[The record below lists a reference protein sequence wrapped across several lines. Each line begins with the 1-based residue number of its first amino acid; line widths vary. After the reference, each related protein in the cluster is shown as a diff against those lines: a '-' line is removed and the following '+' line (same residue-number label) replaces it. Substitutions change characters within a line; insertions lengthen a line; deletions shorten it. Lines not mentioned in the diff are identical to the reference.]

1 MLFFCFTY
9 SFSLFFN
16 LLSLLKYSKKGIVNH
31 LFLIGPKKTSITS
44 LIFKTEFYIRALK
57 FIKWGHELRT
67 PMNAIIGYS
76 EILTEDATDNQ
87 HQEYIPDL
95 KKINSA
101 GKHLLQL
108 INDILDISKI
118 EAGKMELDIHEINF
132 ASLAQE
138 VADTSEA
145 LVTKNG
151 NTLKIIKDE
160 TIQSITGDSV
170 KIKQILFN
178 LISNAAKFTENGTI
192 KLGYK
197 THQDDN
203 NFLSIYVQDTGIGI
217 EKDKVAKVFE

>member
-1 MLFFCFTY
+1 
-9 SFSLFFN
+9 
-16 LLSLLKYSKKGIVNH
+16 
-31 LFLIGPKKTSITS
+31 
-44 LIFKTEFYIRALK
+44 
-57 FIKWGHELRT
+57 
-67 PMNAIIGYS
+67 MNAIIGYS
-76 EILTEDATDNQ
+76 EILTEDVTDNQ
-87 HQEYIPDL
+87 HQEYVPDL

-118 EAGKMELDIHEINF
+118 EAGKMELDIHKINF
-132 ASLAQE
+132 ASLVQE
-138 VADTSEA
+138 VADTSDA

-151 NTLKIIKDE
+151 STLKIIKDVS
-160 TIQSITGDSV
+160 IQHITGDSV

-192 KLGYK
+192 TLGYK

-217 EKDKVAKVFE
+217 EQDKVAKVFEEFGQADSLSLIHI